1 MKITRFSSTRLKR
14 ETAEIL
20 NMVAY
25 GETVAVVERYGEPL
39 VKITAI
45 TPSEEGSNLQK
56 KLKKYF
62 GAISDFP
69 SVSKARHFRKR
80 SLSL

>member
-39 VKITAI
+39 VKITPI
-45 TPSEEGSNLQK
+45 TPSEKDSDLEE
-56 KLKKYF
+56 KLKKHF